1 MTSRAAIL
9 SSAHKQRAFR
19 RDLSDRYLC
28 RHRGLARRQ
37 RQIGGSLRD
46 RRHHFLPMPTV
57 IKLLSRVWLAQLAFA
72 VLRSAA
78 GHRLEEK

>member
-1 MTSRAAIL
+1 
-9 SSAHKQRAFR
+9 
-19 RDLSDRYLC
+19 
-28 RHRGLARRQ
+28 
-37 RQIGGSLRD
+37 
-46 RRHHFLPMPTV
+46 MPTV